1 MKLENMMPYINK
13 INGLDD
19 KAYILMLIA
28 YNASPTIARLK
39 PSSLMVF
46 KNNANR
52 DLFSI
57 WEKYK
62 DDIKNSLK
70 IDYYELKRTEKSI
83 HVLFYDYINLDT
95 VLRNRD
101 NMAFLN
107 RFGYSNEMDIYKLL
121 DLLKKRYENVCPHEI
136 GIFLGYPISD
146 VMDFIECPNKE
157 CLMKGYWK
165 VYNDLEKA
173 REIFQIYDKSKIKVV
188 NYIARKTKINF
199 G

>member
-83 HVLFYDYINLDT
+83 HVLLYDYINLDT

-146 VMDFIECPNKE
+146 VMDFIECSNKE

>member
-1 MKLENMMPYINK
+1 VKLENMMPYINK

-83 HVLFYDYINLDT
+83 HVLLYDYINLDT

-146 VMDFIECPNKE
+146 VMDFIECSNKE